1 MLDFMTSI
9 IEKFLDWVLKL
20 LPTSPF
26 TSFIEA
32 CGNLPYLGWLNWFIP
47 VGQMIA
53 IGEAWLIAIGLFY
66 LYSIVLRWI
75 RAIEQE
81 GKKMWFDDN
90 TTNTCTTCR
99 YGDKETNTKHC
110 RKCISEYCLSGMGY
124 TQWESERRRKGYDL
138 PVQRDSRLGEVLAHI
153 KGHLLDIEK
162 RVSRACKLPR

>member
-1 MLDFMTSI
+1 MIDFMTAI

-32 CGNLPYLGWLNWFIP
+32 CGNLPYLSWLNWFIP

-75 RAIEQE
+75 RAIE
-81 GKKMWFDDN
+81 
-90 TTNTCTTCR
+90 
-99 YGDKETNTKHC
+99 
-110 RKCISEYCLSGMGY
+110 
-124 TQWESERRRKGYDL
+124 
-138 PVQRDSRLGEVLAHI
+138 
-153 KGHLLDIEK
+153 
-162 RVSRACKLPR
+162 